1 MKKLGLL
8 LALLMFTGCASTT
21 SEYYSAV
28 QKTAEAN
35 AEASRA
41 KFEAL
46 SQIAASGNGQA
57 ASAAVMA
64 LALTQTQNVAPIPQQ
79 SQAIQWASILAAPVS
94 NLGMMWLQTDSTK
107 AMAKFSRDVDLARIS
122 ADATTQ
128 QALYGSFVSMGE
140 TTAAVANSIDYT
152 PFVDGMVTLGTTG
165 MDNLTTLGT
174 AGFDANTTIA
184 TNGMNNLTAL
194 GTHGQSQ
201 LYGLGTNGMNSLT
214 TLGTNGMTS
223 LVTLGNNAIDS
234 VENTGI
240 QGMVNIRG
248 NTTDW
253 LGYLNKSDLI
263 MQDMLKANGCVITT
277 DSNNKV
283 VVTCN

>member
-1 MKKLGLL
+1 MKRLGLI
-8 LALLMFTGCASTT
+8 LAVLAVTGCASN
-21 SEYYSAV
+21 SSQYYEAV

-35 AEASRA
+35 ALASKA
-41 KFEAL
+41 KFDAL
-46 SQIAASGNGQA
+46 SAIASSGDGQA

-64 LALTQTQNVAPIPQQ
+64 LALTQTSSVTPIPQQ
-79 SQAIQWASILAAPVS
+79 SEALQWASILAAPVS

-107 AMAKFSRDVDLARIS
+107 AMAKYSRDVDLARVS

-140 TTAAVANSIDYT
+140 TTATVASNIDYT

-165 MDNLTTLGT
+165 MDNLVDLGT

-184 TNGMNNLTAL
+184 TNGMNNLTQL
-194 GTHGQSQ
+194 GTHGMSQ
-201 LYGLGTNGMNSLT
+201 LYGLGTNGF
-214 TLGTNGMTS
+214 TS
-223 LVTLGNNAIDS
+223 LVSLGNNGIDS

-253 LGYLNKSDLI
+253 LSYLNKSDLI

>member
-1 MKKLGLL
+1 MKGLFLAVSFAL
-8 LALLMFTGCASTT
+8 LAGCSTAAT
-21 SEYYSAV
+21 DYYQAV
-28 QKTAEAN
+28 EKAAQAN
-35 AEASRA
+35 AAAAQA
-41 KFEAL
+41 KFDAL
-46 SQIAASGNGQA
+46 SAIASAGDGQA

-64 LALTQTQNVAPIPQQ
+64 LALTQTPTVQPIPQQ
-79 SQAIQWASILAAPVS
+79 STALQWASILAAPVS
-94 NLGMMWLQTDSTK
+94 NLGMMWMQTDSTK
-107 AMAKFSRDVDLARIS
+107 TMARYNAQVDLARIS

-140 TTAAVANSIDYT
+140 TTATVASNIDYT

-184 TNGMNNLTAL
+184 TNGMNNLTQL
-194 GTHGQSQ
+194 GTHGMSQ
-201 LYGLGTNGMNSLT
+201 LYGLGTNGF
-214 TLGTNGMTS
+214 TS
-223 LVTLGNNAIDS
+223 LVTLGNNGIDS

-240 QGMVNIRG
+240 QGMINIRG
-248 NTTDW
+248 NTADW
-253 LGYLNKSDLI
+253 LSYLNKSDLI
-263 MQDMLKANGCVITT
+263 MQDMLEANGCTITT

>member
-1 MKKLGLL
+1 MKGFFLAVSFAL
-8 LALLMFTGCASTT
+8 LAGCSTAAT
-21 SEYYSAV
+21 DYYQAV
-28 QKTAEAN
+28 EKAAQAN
-35 AEASRA
+35 AAAAQA
-41 KFEAL
+41 KFDAL
-46 SQIAASGNGQA
+46 SAIASAGDGQA

-64 LALTQTQNVAPIPQQ
+64 LALTQTPTVQPIPQQ
-79 SQAIQWASILAAPVS
+79 STALQWASILAAPVS
-94 NLGMMWLQTDSTK
+94 NLGMMWMQTDSTK
-107 AMAKFSRDVDLARIS
+107 TMARYNAQVDLARIS

-140 TTAAVANSIDYT
+140 TTATVASNIDYT

-165 MDNLTTLGT
+165 MDNLTTLG
-174 AGFDANTTIA
+174 

-214 TLGTNGMTS
+214 TLGTSGFTS
-223 LVTLGNNAIDS
+223 LVTMGTEGLNTAEVLG
-234 VENTGI
+234 V
-240 QGMVNIRG
+240 QGMLGIHETNE
-248 NTTDW
+248 DW
-253 LGYLNKSDLI
+253 LNYLNKSDLI